1 MTTLDKTHGTQRPQ
15 NPIANHFILYYKHN
29 LISLLQQLKLN
40 SSFKIKK
47 KTKSKSNQTR
57 KEPRQEDVYSNSS
70 TEWYDYP
77 KIKLMSFKRSG
88 NTTANPWTLH

>member
-47 KTKSKSNQTR
+47 KLNLKVFEPEKSQGKRMFTQIDQQSDMTT
-57 KEPRQEDVYSNSS
+57 PR
-70 TEWYDYP
+70 
-77 KIKLMSFKRSG
+77 
-88 NTTANPWTLH
+88 